1 MVVKKLALLLLALV
15 CQTALTALPT
25 KVSASLRNSTIGL
38 SDQLQ
43 LDLEIVSENKLDL
56 AAPAAPQIPGFSYR
70 NVVSGSSTQTS
81 WINGA
86 ISSSHTRTF
95 TYVYLPQ
102 KTGQFKVPGFR
113 LKIGGGSYSTP
124 ELTVKVEN
132 TASPPAQQ
140 HSLDPFYDPFGG
152 VYPDRGRSQGQT
164 LLLCLPENQT
174 VWLGE
179 PAIVSYYIYTDQRV
193 DSFYTQA
200 ETDHPGYGKSVYNQ
214 PQTLNYEDVEYNGR
228 RFQRALIKRAVIY
241 PQATGRL
248 QVPTLGGQ
256 IQFSGFYSYL
266 NRDLESAPA
275 YLTVKPLP
283 GGKPSGFTG
292 AVGNFQVSQG
302 CSSSKLTL
310 GEALNCTLQISGKG
324 NFNQFTSPVFP
335 AADKFQIS
343 EPGVEDKLRN
353 PIEGTRLIVYTLLPR
368 ETGEYTLP
376 GPTFSWFDT
385 ASGSYKVYRGQP
397 MKVKVRQG
405 NVLSYFS
412 GLLEGDRPKTLN
424 PLLNK
429 AGPKDFRPFS
439 SRPWFWLI
447 LAACLLSLLA
457 SGFMAREKRLSREDP
472 AAFAQKTAGRVLKKY
487 LGQATAAASE
497 LSREFFPLAESGLR
511 QYLARRFGLSLSL
524 GTEELLAGLRSGGL
538 PHSLESQLEEFLTL
552 CQKARYM
559 PGGAEAANLDEAVL
573 KLRLLVQAF
582 SRHRDVNGNGKQRR
596 AEGHPNL
603 GNPPAGE
610 ER

>member
-1 MVVKKLALLLLALV
+1 MVVKKLSLLLLALV

-25 KVSASLRNSTIGL
+25 KVSASLRNNTIGL

-43 LDLEIVSENKLDL
+43 LDLEIVSDKKLDL
-56 AAPAAPQIPGFSYR
+56 AAPAAPQIAGFSYR

-113 LKIGGGSYSTP
+113 LKIGGVNYITP
-124 ELTVKVEN
+124 DLTVKVEDS
-132 TASPPAQQ
+132 ASPPAQQ
-140 HSLDPFYDPFGG
+140 HSFDPWYDPFGG

-164 LLLCLPENQT
+164 LLLCVPENQT

-193 DSFYTQA
+193 DSFYTSS
-200 ETDHPGYGKSVYNQ
+200 ETDHPGYGKSIYDQ
-214 PQTLNYEDVEYNGR
+214 PQTLKYEDVEYNGR
-228 RFQRALIKRAVIY
+228 RFQRALIKRSVIY
-241 PQATGRL
+241 PQSTGRL
-248 QVPTLGGQ
+248 QAPTLGGQ

-266 NRDLESAPA
+266 NRDLNSAPA
-275 YLTVKPLP
+275 YFNVKPLP
-283 GGKPSGFTG
+283 PGKPSGFTG
-292 AVGNFQVSQG
+292 AVGKLTVSQG
-302 CSSSKLTL
+302 FSSSKLTL
-310 GEALNCTLQISGKG
+310 GEALTCTLQISGQG
-324 NFNQFTSPVFP
+324 NFSQFTSPVFP
-335 AADKFQIS
+335 AVDKFQIS

-353 PIEGTRLIVYTLLPR
+353 PIEGTRQIVYTLLPR
-368 ETGEYTLP
+368 ETGEYTIP

-385 ASGSYKVYRGQP
+385 ASGSYKVHRGQP
-397 MKVKVRQG
+397 LKVKVRQG

-429 AGPKDFRPFS
+429 AGPKDFRPLD

-487 LGQATAAASE
+487 LGQATAAAGE
-497 LSREFFPLAESGLR
+497 LSPEFYPLAESGLR
-511 QYLARRFGLSLSL
+511 QYLARKFGLSLSL
-524 GTEELLAGLRSGGL
+524 GTEELLEGLRSGGL
-538 PHSLESQLEEFLTL
+538 PHPLVNQLEEFLTL

-559 PGGAEAANLDEAVL
+559 PGGAEASDLDEAVL

-582 SRHRDVNGNGKQRR
+582 SRHRSGNGSANQRL
-596 AEGHPNL
+596 AEGSPNPD
-603 GNPPAGE
+603 NPPPGE